1 MMCPTSVSHS
11 TPHDPPASSAWIGNI
26 PPLEQAKRQEYV
38 SKKQKGGG
46 NHEKRDIPD
55 ENLSFIHLKSFIL
68 AV

>member
-38 SKKQKGGG
+38 SKKQKKGGG
-46 NHEKRDIPD
+46 GITRRERH
-55 ENLSFIHLKSFIL
+55 S
-68 AV
+68 

>member
-38 SKKQKGGG
+38 SKKQKKEG
-46 NHEKRDIPD
+46 EKITRR
-55 ENLSFIHLKSFIL
+55 ERHS
-68 AV
+68 